1 MVCSKEITKI
11 PKSRLKRDCSV
22 NERVMGEQRMDEIN
36 NGNNITKFPI
46 VFVNLKTEEINNGTT
61 SKIPSLQFLQ
71 TFANLKTE

>member
-61 SKIPSLQFLQ
+61 SQSF
-71 TFANLKTE
+71 